1 MPPRF
6 TKLNFNIYCDGVIWA
21 HRLIPPSVPFVAL
34 IIFKFIL
41 KYVGLSSY
49 TLLVRSRSSS
59 RNTCFQMLRDAKR
72 DYKLQEAKERL
83 SR

>member
-1 MPPRF
+1 MPPCF

-21 HRLIPPSVPFVAL
+21 HRFIPPSLPFVAL

-49 TLLVRSRSSS
+49 TLSSRSQSFFAS
-59 RNTCFQMLRDAKR
+59 QYLFPNVA
-72 DYKLQEAKERL
+72 
-83 SR
+83 